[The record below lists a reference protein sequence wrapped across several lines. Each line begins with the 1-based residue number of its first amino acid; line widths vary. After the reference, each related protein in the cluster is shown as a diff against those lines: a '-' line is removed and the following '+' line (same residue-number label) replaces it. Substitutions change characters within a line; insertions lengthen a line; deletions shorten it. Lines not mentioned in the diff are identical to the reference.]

1 MAWLTIVIAAAGGLA
16 GGFQDWF
23 ADPATREGL
32 GEAVSI
38 YWMVLSWA
46 TVYAALAIFVSSV
59 DDAFVDLY
67 FWVLT
72 AQNLLLRPFRRIPSV
87 EALRKMPE
95 KRLAVLIPAWQESDV
110 IARMVDHTITELDYS
125 AYDIFIGVYPNDPH
139 TIRETDALVAR
150 YPNVY
155 RANVGHPGP
164 TSKADCLNWIVQNAI
179 AREAETGKRY
189 DAFIMHDSEDVIHP
203 LSFRVMNAWLDR
215 ADMVQLPVLSM
226 PRPWHA
232 LVAGH
237 YMDEFAEWHTK
248 DLVARAHMTAQ
259 VPSAGVATALS
270 RAVMDLL
277 TAERDNLPFNTDSLT
292 EDYDIGH
299 RLYEAGFKSAF
310 VRYFA
315 RMTIPTPDGKR
326 RTRRELVCTRE
337 FFPDKMS
344 VSVKQKSRW
353 MLGISYMGWRQL
365 GWTGP
370 FVHRYFLYR
379 DRKAIWT
386 APTGM
391 LAYFIVLQWAL
402 YWLISTLVPEAR
414 GLPPLIDPQSW
425 VWAIVLINFW
435 FLVNRVVH
443 RLIFTGSTHG
453 LKHMVLAPVRMV
465 VGNYIGFLAASRAMR
480 RWIVHMFTGQAISWD
495 KTMHAYPSIEE
506 IRRAQASFG
515 WRETMG
521 RPAAL
526 PESLTL
532 ALTRPALVPATAE
545 TQRPALVPEPGT
557 PMPAFRLEDAIRR
570 LERRAPAPAT
580 ISVGAPAQS
589 PSAPITETTP

>member
-1 MAWLTIVIAAAGGLA
+1 MEWLAIIVAAAGGLV
-16 GGFQDWF
+16 GGLQDWL
-23 ADPATREGL
+23 ADPATRDGL
-32 GEAVSI
+32 AEAGRT

-59 DDAFVDLY
+59 DDTFLDLY
-67 FWVLT
+67 FWVLS

-87 EALRKMPE
+87 EKLRAMPE
-95 KRLAVLIPAWQESDV
+95 KRLAILIPAWQEADV
-110 IARMVDHTITELDYS
+110 IARMVDHTVEELDYR
-125 AYDIFIGVYPNDPH
+125 AYDIFIGVYPNDAD
-139 TIRETDALVAR
+139 TIREADALVAR
-150 YPNVY
+150 HVNVY

-164 TSKADCLNWIVQNAI
+164 TSKADCLNWIIQNVI
-179 AREAETGKRY
+179 AREAETGRRY

-203 LSFRVMNAWLDR
+203 LSFKVMNAWLDR

-248 DLVARAHMTAQ
+248 DLVARAHMTRQ

-270 RAVMDLL
+270 RRAVNLL
-277 TAERDNLPFNTDSLT
+277 NAERDNLPFNTDSLT

-299 RLYEAGFKSAF
+299 RLYDAGFSSAF

-315 RMTIPTPDGKR
+315 RIPVTTPDGRR

-353 MLGISYMGWRQL
+353 MLGISFMGWRQL

-391 LAYFIVLQWAL
+391 LAYFIVFQWAL
-402 YWLISTLVPEAR
+402 YWLVSSLVPEAR

-435 FLVNRVVH
+435 FLVNRVAH

-453 LKHMVLAPVRMV
+453 LEYTPLAPVRMV

-480 RWIVHMFTGQAISWD
+480 RWIVHVFTGRAITWD
-495 KTMHAYPSIEE
+495 KTMHAYPSLEE
-506 IRRAQASFG
+506 IRRAQASFA
-515 WRETMG
+515 WHEQPASG
-521 RPAAL
+521 RVL
-526 PESLTL
+526 PESLT
-532 ALTRPALVPATAE
+532 AAVTVPASLVMTAE
-545 TQRPALVPEPGT
+545 PAQQPSSAA
-557 PMPAFRLEDAIRR
+557 PAAKDSFSLDSAISSLEAR
-570 LERRAPAPAT
+570 RRAPQPPPVPAAR
-580 ISVGAPAQS
+580 IR
-589 PSAPITETTP
+589 ETTP